1 MKRLFALALLAAWAV
16 PAAAQR
22 TLVIERF
29 HADIRVDPDGS
40 LDIAETMTARFTGE
54 WNGIFRVIPIK
65 YRTREGFNWSVGL
78 DLASATGED
87 GQALRTETSRDRHF
101 TKYKIWVPGAKDA
114 RRTLVLRYRVKNGL
128 RFFDEHDELYWNVT
142 GDEWEVPIES
152 ASATISLP
160 AGAQGVRAIAYNGPV
175 GATAREAEVDVEGS
189 TIQVS
194 MPRHL
199 EFREGVTAVVG
210 WGKGLVA
217 EPTPTDRVAG
227 FLFNNWPLAIPI
239 PVFLFAWSRWKRRG
253 RDPER
258 RPITVQYEPPPDL
271 TPAEVGTLVDHS
283 ADMRDITAT
292 MVDLAVRGFLK
303 FEEREDSKLFGLISD
318 REYILHRVKPRSEW
332 AGLAEH
338 ERRLL
343 NGVFDGDEKTKKMSD
358 LEDEFYSSLPG
369 IRDGIF
375 DRLKDHGFY
384 HARPDKVR
392 AKWVAGAVVFGAIVG
407 IGGSAIGAAWQLS
420 PAAIVVAAVLSG
432 LILLLFGL
440 FMPARSVKGA
450 RALEKARGFEEFLR
464 RVEEERYKRLIT
476 SPEMFDRF
484 LPFAMAFGVEKK
496 WAKAFED
503 IYTQPPSW
511 YVGTGPVTSF
521 NVSHF
526 SSRLA
531 DFSGKASSTMSSS
544 PRSSSGSG
552 FSGGSS
558 GGGGGGGGGGG
569 F

>member
-1 MKRLFALALLAAWAV
+1 M
-16 PAAAQR
+16 
-22 TLVIERF
+22 
-29 HADIRVDPDGS
+29 
-40 LDIAETMTARFTGE
+40 
-54 WNGIFRVIPIK
+54 
-65 YRTREGFNWSVGL
+65 
-78 DLASATGED
+78 
-87 GQALRTETSRDRHF
+87 
-101 TKYKIWVPGAKDA
+101 
-114 RRTLVLRYRVKNGL
+114 
-128 RFFDEHDELYWNVT
+128 
-142 GDEWEVPIES
+142 
-152 ASATISLP
+152 
-160 AGAQGVRAIAYNGPV
+160 
-175 GATAREAEVDVEGS
+175 
-189 TIQVS
+189 
-194 MPRHL
+194 
-199 EFREGVTAVVG
+199 
-210 WGKGLVA
+210 
-217 EPTPTDRVAG
+217 
-227 FLFNNWPLAIPI
+227 
-239 PVFLFAWSRWKRRG
+239 
-253 RDPER
+253 
-258 RPITVQYEPPPDL
+258 
-271 TPAEVGTLVDHS
+271 
-283 ADMRDITAT
+283 
-292 MVDLAVRGFLK
+292 
-303 FEEREDSKLFGLISD
+303 
-318 REYILHRVKPRSEW
+318 KPRSEW
-332 AGLAEH
+332 TGLAEH
-338 ERRLL
+338 ERRVL
-343 NGVFDGDEKTKKMSD
+343 NGVFDGDEKTKKLSD

-450 RALEKARGFEEFLR
+450 RALEQARGFEEFLR

-503 IYTQPPSW
+503 IYTQPPTW
-511 YVGTGPVTSF
+511 YSGTGPVTSF
-521 NVSHF
+521 NASHF